1 MSDNRTVNKEA
12 IERRKARKT
21 DEAKKEAF
29 EEFLGKDFLK
39 VFQDNKGFEFLNGES
54 NTKNRRIS
62 IGNIMYD
69 N

>member
-12 IERRKARKT
+12 IERRKACKT

-54 NTKNRRIS
+54 NTKNKRIP
-62 IGNIMYD
+62 IGDIMY
-69 N
+69 NN

>member
-12 IERRKARKT
+12 IERRKACKT

-39 VFQDNKGFEFLNGES
+39 VFQENKGFEFLNGES

-62 IGNIMYD
+62 IGNIM
-69 N
+69 